1 MQVLQAIAAGMPEM
15 TNTMMAA
22 ILQILLCLSLD
33 ITASNLA
40 GILCMNKDVSLPLEE
55 AELLSLAQLVWSRS
69 GDSQCSALAVK
80 VRLSLLACWT
90 WLCNL
95 HCSCSDHQH
104 ASQTLLHAVSMQGH
118 TLSLRRVLLTSQSD
132 RLPMLAGGATM

>member
-40 GILCMNKDVSLPLEE
+40 GIFCMNKDVSLPLEE
-55 AELLSLAQLVWSRS
+55 VELLSLAQLVWSRT
-69 GDSQCSALAVK
+69 GDGQCSVLAIK

-90 WLCNL
+90 CLCNL
-95 HCSCSDHQH
+95 RCSCSDRQH
-104 ASQTLLHAVSMQGH
+104 AGQTPLQAVLMQGP
-118 TLSLRRVLLTSQSD
+118 VLNSRSICISV
-132 RLPMLAGGATM
+132 